1 MPTVQSDCL
10 FHHLFHSHFGVRP
23 VKMQVEVL
31 LRTLLGKKTVQEMV
45 MLMLL
50 MHYHKKNLRVIE
62 RVEKIIPIGQ
72 DLLMLRI

>member
-1 MPTVQSDCL
+1 MEPITNML
-10 FHHLFHSHFGVRP
+10 LL
-23 VKMQVEVL
+23 EVL

-62 RVEKIIPIGQ
+62 RVEKIILIGQ

>member
-1 MPTVQSDCL
+1 
-10 FHHLFHSHFGVRP
+10 
-23 VKMQVEVL
+23 MQVGGFAKNFTGEEN
-31 LRTLLGKKTVQEMV
+31 RTRMV

-62 RVEKIIPIGQ
+62 RVEKIILIGQ